1 MIRSKW
7 GIFGALVVLVSM
19 FAIMPSTSAA
29 QENSIC
35 VIKFY
40 DVNRNGILDNGDFP
54 LANWPVMVKGISLPI
69 TYIKR
74 SEVTAKDG
82 GACFKGL
89 PDGAYFAG
97 EERVPTGWVATTPP
111 GSVVRLPGNS
121 DPVLVY
127 VGNRMILGRPP
138 PPDDLD

>member
-40 DVNRNGILDNGDFP
+40 DVNKNGIFDYPDFP
-54 LANWPVMVKGISLPI
+54 LTNWPVIVKGISPDVK
-69 TYIKR
+69 YIKQT
-74 SEVTAKDG
+74 EVTDYNG
-82 GACFKGL
+82 EACFKGL

-97 EERVPTGWVATTPP
+97 EERVPTGWVATTRP
-111 GSVVRLPGNS
+111 GSFVTLPGNS
-121 DPVLVY
+121 DPVIVF
-127 VGNRMILGRPP
+127 VGNRMILGTPSPP
-138 PPDDLD
+138 PS